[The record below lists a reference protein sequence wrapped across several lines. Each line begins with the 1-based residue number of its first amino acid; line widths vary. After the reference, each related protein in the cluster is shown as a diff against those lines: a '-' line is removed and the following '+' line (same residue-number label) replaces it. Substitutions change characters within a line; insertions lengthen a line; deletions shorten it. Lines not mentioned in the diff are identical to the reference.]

1 MAEPN
6 GEKVALV
13 TGASS
18 GIGKASARLLAEA
31 GFRTFGTSRSAD
43 ADGPDAV
50 TMLQLDVT
58 DDASVDACVSEVL
71 TQAGRVDVLVNNA
84 GFGIFAAGEET
95 SLDEAH
101 AIFEVNVFG
110 ALRMSRAVLPGMR
123 ERGSGRIINIAS
135 GAGIVGVPFEALYC
149 ATKFALR
156 GMTESM
162 RIELKP
168 FGVHVCTVDPGFTKT
183 NFEAAG
189 RLPDEPIDVYDE
201 GREGFLEAVKEHF
214 ESGLAPEDVGRA
226 VVHAATT
233 GRPATHD
240 AVGSDTIQAEL
251 GRRFAPKG
259 LLEKILTSRFG
270 Q

>member
-1 MAEPN
+1 MAEGN
-6 GEKVALV
+6 VALV

-18 GIGKASARLLAEA
+18 GIGEASARLLAQE
-31 GFRTFGTSRSAD
+31 GFRTFGTSRS
-43 ADGPDAV
+43 PDAEGPRNV

-58 DDASVDACVSEVL
+58 DDTSVRACVSEVL
-71 TQAGRVDVLVNNA
+71 KQAGRIDVLVNNA
-84 GFGIFAAGEET
+84 GFGIFGAGEET

-110 ALRMSRAVLPGMR
+110 ALRMSQAVLPGMR
-123 ERGSGRIINIAS
+123 ERGSGTIINIAS
-135 GAGIVGVPFEALYC
+135 GAGIVGVPFEALYS

-183 NFEAAG
+183 NFKEAG
-189 RLPDEPIDVYDE
+189 RLPDEPIAAYDDSREAFLHEAQKHFADGLDPKDV
-201 GREGFLEAVKEHF
+201 A
-214 ESGLAPEDVGRA
+214 RA
-226 VVHAATT
+226 VVHAATADP
-233 GRPATHD
+233 PAVHD
-240 AVGSDTIQAEL
+240 AVGSDTLQAEL
-251 GRRFAPKG
+251 GRRFAPWGMLQSIVASK
-259 LLEKILTSRFG
+259 FG